1 MDFHNYHVKYFTKTQ
16 KSCILYSKSIYEQA
30 ASETNRVA
38 PSNDEQTNTVS
49 TTEISNEQPST
60 IELPVIKSNQE
71 EECVVPDP
79 DSENSDELTDIIDTT
94 TILEELAKEL
104 EKERSEKEKEKS
116 LNQSDDS
123 STEDAEL
130 EDIKF
135 IIKTIGQAVR
145 FANGEEIPDP
155 EADKVMEDLD
165 KGFKAG
171 YDASKQYEEMLEA
184 ASSVEKTVDFFTSF
198 FFGGNTSLAFFL
210 SCIHFMIISDV
221 QYILSLWDIN
231 HFHMLSI
238 VFYY

>member
-1 MDFHNYHVKYFTKTQ
+1 MNVNFNPSVK
-16 KSCILYSKSIYEQA
+16 
-30 ASETNRVA
+30 
-38 PSNDEQTNTVS
+38 TNTNFQAVS
-49 TTEISNEQPST
+49 QKYLKTAKKCYEGYGNLSSRWYYSIQDDASYTRYINY
-60 IELPVIKSNQE
+60 LQE
-71 EECVVPDP
+71 AQR
-79 DSENSDELTDIIDTT
+79 NY
-94 TILEELAKEL
+94 EELAKEL

-145 FANGEEIPDP
+145 FVNGEEVPDP

-210 SCIHFMIISDV
+210 SCIFFHDHFRCIVYIIFMG
-221 QYILSLWDIN
+221 YKPFPYAIYRILLLTFCRLIYFCFFATPIQIAVLR
-231 HFHMLSI
+231 HIL
-238 VFYY
+238 